1 MSEFGPN
8 KWYEKGD
15 ERFKPE
21 NIIFD
26 SREANFL
33 AIIEKATGNIVWK
46 IGPDFQYDEKAKAI
60 GNIIG
65 PHMTHMIPQGLPGA
79 GNILVFDNGGAG
91 GYGTPDVN
99 SKYGL
104 KR

>member
-1 MSEFGPN
+1 
-8 KWYEKGD
+8 
-15 ERFKPE
+15 
-21 NIIFD
+21 
-26 SREANFL
+26 
-33 AIIEKATGNIVWK
+33 
-46 IGPDFQYDEKAKAI
+46 
-60 GNIIG
+60 
-65 PHMTHMIPQGLPGA
+65 MTHMIPQGLPGA